1 MVEGIA
7 EAKED
12 CIHRKI
18 DDRRMIKCNSR
29 SMSGTQQR
37 DNRLVERLSSLFFRD
52 FSMHVS

>member
-1 MVEGIA
+1 MVGDIA

-18 DDRRMIKCNSR
+18 DDRRMIECNLR
-29 SMSGTQQR
+29 SVSGIQQR
-37 DNRLVERLSSLFFRD
+37 DNRLIERLSSLFLRD